1 MLFNQLCVDVC
12 GIWVIVGFVEVLMF
26 GNIGIQ
32 LMMLD
37 EFNNVDDFCQVV
49 SIIVNL
55 IIFIFNFDSEIVYY
69 VVLIY
74 FI

>member
-12 GIWVIVGFVEVLMF
+12 GIWVIVGSVEVLMF

-49 SIIVNL
+49 SITVNL
-55 IIFIFNFDSEIVYY
+55 ITFIFNFDSEIVYY